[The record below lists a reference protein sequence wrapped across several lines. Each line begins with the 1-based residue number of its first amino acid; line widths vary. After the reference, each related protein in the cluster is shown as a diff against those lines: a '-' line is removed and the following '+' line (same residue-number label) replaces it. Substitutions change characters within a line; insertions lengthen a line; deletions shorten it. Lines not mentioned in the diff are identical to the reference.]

1 MYRNQIRVP
10 VFTDAKLREFISV
23 STWTYV
29 LETFRENQ
37 VDLSTANSDFR
48 RQVLRDVNDIIY
60 SIYSIY
66 SSVTNAKA
74 DHLKKH
80 PKIQPDKLA
89 GFVWWFLPR
98 CGQIMLDKFID
109 GYGLRRVQ
117 VELTEEE
124 KAQHAQW
131 GLGRR
136 SPPPVANP
144 PAA

>member
-1 MYRNQIRVP
+1 MHRNQIRVP

-29 LETFRENQ
+29 RETFRANQ
-37 VDLSTANSDFR
+37 VDLDTATPELR
-48 RQVLRDVNDIIY
+48 RQVWEDVNDIID
-60 SIYSIY
+60 SVY

-109 GYGLRRVQ
+109 GYSLKRVQ
-117 VELTEEE
+117 VEQTEEE
-124 KAQHAQW
+124 KEQHAQW

-136 SPPPVANP
+136 SPPPVANS